1 MTQTEYNITDE
12 IEASAR
18 RGDRERAYQL
28 ARVAI
33 IRNTA
38 DSNTWVWMCRLIDDP
53 ARQRECLERALALDP
68 QNVAAHSE
76 RSRLQLTMLLHHAA
90 PQPEQRKVA
99 HRIGDYLV
107 EQQLITAD
115 QRDDVLREQRHRRN
129 WGDLTQVGDLLLRHG
144 WITPRVLARA
154 LVAIHQEQLALTGTT
169 PHMLGEY
176 LLAQAQITPFQLE
189 EALEEQLQLDLNG
202 RHLPLGYIL
211 IRRGYLTAAALNQ
224 VISSQQA
231 ATCHNQFGV
240 AA

>member
-1 MTQTEYNITDE
+1 MIQTEYNITDE

-38 DSNTWVWMCRLIDDP
+38 DSNAWVWMCRLIDDP
-53 ARQRECLERALALDP
+53 TRQRECLERALALDP
-68 QNVAAHSE
+68 QNMAAHSE
-76 RSRLQLTMLLHHAA
+76 RSRLQLTTLLHHAA
-90 PQPEQRKVA
+90 PQPKQRRVA

-107 EQQLITAD
+107 EQQLITTD
-115 QRDDVLREQRHRRN
+115 QLDEVLREQRHRRS
-129 WGDLTQVGDLLLRHG
+129 WGDLTQLGDLLLRHG

-154 LVAIHQEQLALTGTT
+154 LVAIHQEQFALTGTT
-169 PHMLGEY
+169 PPMLGAY

-189 EALEEQLQLDLNG
+189 EALEEQLQLGLSG

-211 IRRGYLTAAALNQ
+211 VRRGYLTVAALNQ
-224 VISSQQA
+224 AISSQQA
-231 ATCHNQFGV
+231 ATPHDQFGV